1 MPTQA
6 GPPPGTL
13 REDVD
18 MAVDVQVETTIERP
32 VTVVAAFAGDPTNAP
47 QWYANIKSVDWQTSP
62 PVAVGSRMD
71 FVANFLGRRLDYTY
85 EVVEL
90 EPQRRL
96 VMRTADGPFP
106 METTYTW
113 EPVPEGTR
121 MTLRNRGNP
130 SGFSRVTAPM
140 MERAMRR
147 ATSKDL
153 SRLKALLEGLDPA
166 A

>member
-1 MPTQA
+1 
-6 GPPPGTL
+6 
-13 REDVD
+13 
-18 MAVDVQVETTIERP
+18 MAVDVQVETTIGSP

-47 QWYANIKSVDWQTSP
+47 RWYANIKSVAWLTPP
-62 PVAVGSRMD
+62 PVVVGSRMD
-71 FVANFLGRRLDYTY
+71 FVAHFLGRRLAYTY

-90 EPQRRL
+90 EPQCRL

-106 METTYTW
+106 METTYIW

-130 SGFSRVTAPM
+130 SGFSLMAAPV

-153 SRLKALLEGLDPA
+153 ARLKALLEGLESVS
-166 A
+166 